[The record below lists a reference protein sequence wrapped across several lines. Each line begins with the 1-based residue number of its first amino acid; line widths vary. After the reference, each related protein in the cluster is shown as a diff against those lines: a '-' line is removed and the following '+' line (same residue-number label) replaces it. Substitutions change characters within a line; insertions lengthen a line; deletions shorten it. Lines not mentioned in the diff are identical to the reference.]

1 MLSRSQKAVM
11 EAIERLTEKN
21 GCPPTYRE
29 LARALRIGTSSAY
42 VHVRNLKDKGYIE
55 EGLKADTRKKARMIQ
70 KVRDMVVKVKYFDP
84 ACKLERIEK
93 GDWIDLH
100 AREDM
105 YIMKGASCCIPL
117 GVAMELPEGHEA
129 HIIPRSSTFK
139 TWGLIQTNSMGLI
152 DNSYK
157 GDGDEWMMP
166 VFATADTEIRKG
178 DRVCQFRIVEK
189 QTAFKFVEVEKL
201 GNADRGGFGSTG
213 VN

>member
-1 MLSRSQKAVM
+1 MERPTRFQKPVLD
-11 EAIERLTEKN
+11 AIERMTEEN
-21 GCPPTYRE
+21 GVPPTYDE
-29 LARALRIGTSSAY
+29 LAEALGKGKTTVY
-42 VHVRNLKDKGYIE
+42 DLVRRLREKGYIE
-55 EGLKADTRKKARMIQ
+55 EGRGTKARTL
-70 KVRDMVVKVKYFDP
+70 KVRKVKEIKIKYFDP
-84 ACKLERIEK
+84 ACRLEKIEK
-93 GDWIDLH
+93 GDWIDLR

-117 GVAMELPEGHEA
+117 GVAMELPDGFEA

-166 VFATADTEIRKG
+166 VYATSNTKVCKG

-189 QTAFKFVEVEKL
+189 QPSLEFVEVETL
-201 GNADRGGFGSTG
+201 GNDDRGGFGSTG
-213 VN
+213 IN